1 MDINNIKWKC
11 VRASKVE
18 TEEVMIDVT
27 VPIEPDITCHE
38 LYFLFIEYGHIRRY
52 PRKKKKAFFY
62 GTKNAK
68 LHKWV
73 QNEVCKYL
81 L

>member
-1 MDINNIKWKC
+1 MDINNIKWKS

-18 TEEVMIDVT
+18 TEEFMIDVT

-38 LYFLFIEYGHIRRY
+38 LYFLFIEYKHIHKY

-68 LHKWV
+68 IHKWI
-73 QNEVCKYL
+73 QNELYKYL
-81 L
+81 R